1 MVFINL
7 RRSYHMGQMLKQLWL
22 AFTVLFTAFEKSAGA
37 LNHLATWAEESA
49 GTFADEARIS
59 RAQRVAA
66 LEAQGIEPSSKTAVV
81 QKKLPKPAAA

>member
-1 MVFINL
+1 
-7 RRSYHMGQMLKQLWL
+7 MGQAFKQIWLSIAML
-22 AFTVLFTAFEKSAGA
+22 FMAFEKGAGA

-66 LEAQGIEPSSKTAVV
+66 LEAQGVEPSSKTVV
-81 QKKLPKPAAA
+81 PKRKALTA